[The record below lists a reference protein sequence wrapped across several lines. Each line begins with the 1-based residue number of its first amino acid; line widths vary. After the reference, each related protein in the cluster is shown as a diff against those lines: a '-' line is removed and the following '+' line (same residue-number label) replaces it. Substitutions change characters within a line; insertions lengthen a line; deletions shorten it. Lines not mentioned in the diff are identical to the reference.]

1 MRRTTFI
8 RWYNNE
14 FHQTE
19 LFQKMNNL
27 AENSP
32 WHREDSI
39 GIHTD
44 MVVGEYISMI
54 DSSWDH
60 MDLLGA
66 LACAFHDVGKP
77 EASVINGIKWK
88 PERGDYLSF
97 GSHEL
102 LSARMWEDYVATNWI
117 KFVEL
122 FQLAPRDIHIV
133 AWIIEHHLPWA
144 VKKIDKRK
152 ALAQTV
158 WQLGITEVYT
168 NMLTADTWGR
178 ISDDGPEK
186 KAKVADWIENFLY
199 LVDECKDENL
209 FDSKPK
215 LIMPIAPSGAG
226 KTTYRDT
233 LPSTTEIFSMD
244 DIRIELYVGFPDETT
259 DADEDYN
266 KAYEMSCSDPGFN
279 QAVTK
284 RFTELLATGNDIF
297 CDNTNTSA
305 KRRRHYITQARRK
318 GYHVQAI
325 LFPIDLGTL
334 NARQDTRTDK
344 TVPPHAV
351 RRQYMGL
358 QMPSFHDFD
367 FIDSV
372 SNNL

>member
-1 MRRTTFI
+1 MYNARTTFI

-14 FHQTE
+14 FHQTDM
-19 LFQKMNNL
+19 FQLMNET

-32 WHREDSI
+32 WHREDSV

-44 MVVGEYISMI
+44 MVVSEYISMI
-54 DSSWDH
+54 DPDWDH

-66 LACAFHDVGKP
+66 LACTFHDVGKP
-77 EASVINGIKWK
+77 AASELNGIKWK
-88 PERGDYLSF
+88 PERGNYLSF

-102 LSARMWEDYVATNWI
+102 ISARMWEDYVVTNWN
-117 KFVEL
+117 KYVEL
-122 FQLAPRDIHIV
+122 FQLTPRDIHIV
-133 AWIIEHHLPWA
+133 AWIIEHHLPWG

-158 WQLGITEVYT
+158 WQLGIAQVYA

-186 KAKVADWIENFLY
+186 KAKVAQWIEDFSFLIR
-199 LVDECKDENL
+199 ECEDVNL
-209 FDSKPK
+209 IDSKPK

-226 KTTYRDT
+226 KTTFRNT

-244 DIRIELYVGFPDETT
+244 DLRIEMYLGPD
-259 DADEDYN
+259 DEHDFLNYN
-266 KAYEMSCSDPGFN
+266 HAYEMSCTDPAFN
-279 QAVTK
+279 QAVMK
-284 RFTELLATGNDIF
+284 RFGELLATGNDIF

-305 KRRRHYITQARRK
+305 KRRRHYIQQARRK
-318 GYHVQAI
+318 GYYIQAI
-325 LFPIDLGTL
+325 LFPIDLSTL
-334 NARQDTRTDK
+334 NARQLTRTDK
-344 TVPPHAV
+344 TVPAHAV

-367 FIDSV
+367 FIDV
-372 SNNL
+372 VPANL